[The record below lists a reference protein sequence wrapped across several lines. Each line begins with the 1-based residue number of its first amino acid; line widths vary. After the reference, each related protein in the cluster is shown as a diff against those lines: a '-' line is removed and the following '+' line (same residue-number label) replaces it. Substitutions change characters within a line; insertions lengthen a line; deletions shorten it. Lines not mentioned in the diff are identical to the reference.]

1 MKITVHSSKSV
12 KPASSSGS
20 GSGSGSGTPA
30 GSSKSKLIPLTVFDE
45 ANHDE
50 YVPGIFAFH
59 PPAPPVDALEA
70 GLAKMLAEY
79 RHWAG
84 RIVTVDATSGKRAIL
99 LNDAGVRLVEATADV
114 ALTDVTP
121 LEPTPEALRLQ
132 PSSDDDGAEGELMLL
147 QVTRFRCGSFAVGYS
162 MHHSVADGYATCT
175 SLLAWGQAVR
185 GAAAFDPAPVH
196 DRASLFVPRDPPLVE
211 FEHRGAEFKP
221 RAEKKKALDVV
232 DVVGD
237 GNEVVMQT
245 VHFSREFVARLKS
258 EASAGRRRPY
268 SAAQCVA
275 AHLWRCVTAARGLG
289 AHEVTKLHIAVNG
302 RFRMTDPPVPKG
314 YTGNAVLWARPATT
328 ARDLL
333 HSPLR
338 RAAQLISKAVSGVD
352 GRYFH
357 SFVDFASSGAV
368 EREGLVR
375 TAVSS
380 ELVARTNIEVDSV
393 LGIPFY
399 DLDFGTGK
407 PFLFMPTY
415 STPQPVEG
423 AAFLVPEADGGGGVV
438 AYVPLYRRAVDA
450 FASCCYSLPPPV
462 VVDARL

>member
-20 GSGSGSGTPA
+20 GSSTPA

-50 YVPGIFAFH
+50 YIPGIFVFH

-70 GLAKMLAEY
+70 GLTVMLAEY

-84 RIVTVDATSGKRAIL
+84 RL
-99 LNDAGVRLVEATADV
+99 ATADV
-114 ALTDVTP
+114 VLTNVTP
-121 LEPTPEALRLQ
+121 LEPTPEVLRLH
-132 PSSDDDGAEGELMLL
+132 PRSDDDSAEGELMLL
-147 QVTRFRCGSFAVGYS
+147 QVTRFSCGSFAVRYN
-162 MHHSVADGYATCT
+162 MHHSVVDGYATCT

-221 RAEKKKALDVV
+221 RAEKEKALNIVV
-232 DVVGD
+232 DV
-237 GNEVVMQT
+237 QT
-245 VHFSREFVARLKS
+245 VRFSPEFVARLTS

-268 SAAQCVA
+268 SVAQCVA
-275 AHLWRCVTAARGLG
+275 AHLWRCVTASRGID

-314 YTGNAVLWARPATT
+314 YTGNV
-328 ARDLL
+328 LL

-338 RAAQLISKAVSGVD
+338 RAAQLISKAVSDVN
-352 GRYFH
+352 GRYFR

-375 TAVSS
+375 TAVAS
-380 ELVARTNIEVDSV
+380 EL
-393 LGIPFY
+393 
-399 DLDFGTGK
+399 
-407 PFLFMPTY
+407 PFLFVPAA
-415 STPQPVEG
+415 QPVEG
-423 AAFLVPEADGGGGVV
+423 AVFLVPEADGSGGGV
-438 AYVPLYRRAVDA
+438 AYVPLYRRAVDT
-450 FASCCYSLPPPV
+450 FASCCYSLLPPV

>member
-1 MKITVHSSKSV
+1 MKITVHSCKSV
-12 KPASSSGS
+12 KPASSSG
-20 GSGSGSGTPA
+20 GGSGTAPA
-30 GSSKSKLIPLTVFDE
+30 GSSSNLIPLTVFDE

-59 PPAPPVDALEA
+59 PPAPPIAALEA

-84 RIVTVDATSGKRAIL
+84 RLVTVDATTGKRAIL
-99 LNDAGVRLVEATADV
+99 LNDAGARL
-114 ALTDVTP
+114 
-121 LEPTPEALRLQ
+121 PTPEALRLC
-132 PSSDDDGAEGELMLL
+132 PSISDDDDGAEGTELMLL
-147 QVTRFRCGSFAVGYS
+147 QVTRFRCGSFAVEDT

-185 GAAAFDPAPVH
+185 GAAFDPAPVH
-196 DRASLFVPRDPPLVE
+196 DRASSLFVPRDPPLVE
-211 FEHRGAEFKP
+211 FEHRGVEFKP
-221 RAEKKKALDVV
+221 RAAERKKKAPDVV
-232 DVVGD
+232 VD
-237 GNEVVMQT
+237 GVDEDDDEVVMQT
-245 VHFSREFVARLKS
+245 TVRFSREFVARLRS

-275 AHLWRCVTAARGLG
+275 AHLWRCVTAARGLDT
-289 AHEVTKLHIAVNG
+289 HEVTKLHVAVNA
-302 RFRMTDPPVPKG
+302 RFRTTDPPLPKG

-333 HSPLR
+333 DSPLL
-338 RAAQLISKAVSGVD
+338 RAEELISRAVSRVD
-352 GRYFH
+352 GRYFR

-407 PFLFMPTY
+407 PVLFKPTY

-423 AAFLVPEADGGGGVV
+423 AAFLVPAADGDGGVV
-438 AYVPLYRRAVDA
+438 AYVPRYRRAVDA
-450 FASCCYSLPPPV
+450 FASCCYSLPTPV
-462 VVDARL
+462 APVVDARL

>member
-20 GSGSGSGTPA
+20 GSSTPA

-50 YVPGIFAFH
+50 YIPGIFVFH

-70 GLAKMLAEY
+70 GLTVMLAEY

-84 RIVTVDATSGKRAIL
+84 RLVTVDANLGQRAIL
-99 LNDAGVRLVEATADV
+99 LNDAGARLVEATADV
-114 ALTDVTP
+114 VLTNVTP
-121 LEPTPEALRLQ
+121 LEPTPEVLRLH
-132 PSSDDDGAEGELMLL
+132 PRSDDDSAEGELMLL
-147 QVTRFRCGSFAVGYS
+147 QVTRFSCGSFAVRYN
-162 MHHSVADGYATCT
+162 MHHSVVDGYATCT

-221 RAEKKKALDVV
+221 RAEKEKALNIVV
-232 DVVGD
+232 DV
-237 GNEVVMQT
+237 QT
-245 VHFSREFVARLKS
+245 VRFSPEFVARLTS

-268 SAAQCVA
+268 SVAQCVA
-275 AHLWRCVTAARGLG
+275 AHLWRCVTASRGID

-302 RFRMTDPPVPKG
+302 RFRMTDPP
-314 YTGNAVLWARPATT
+314 
-328 ARDLL
+328 
-333 HSPLR
+333 
-338 RAAQLISKAVSGVD
+338 LISKAVSDVN
-352 GRYFH
+352 GRYFR

-375 TAVSS
+375 TAVAS
-380 ELVARTNIEVDSV
+380 ELVARTNSSV

-407 PFLFMPTY
+407 PFLFVPAA
-415 STPQPVEG
+415 QPVEG
-423 AAFLVPEADGGGGVV
+423 AVFLVPEADGSGGGV
-438 AYVPLYRRAVDA
+438 AYVPLYRRAVDT
-450 FASCCYSLPPPV
+450 FASCCYSLLPPV

>member
-1 MKITVHSSKSV
+1 M
-12 KPASSSGS
+12 
-20 GSGSGSGTPA
+20 
-30 GSSKSKLIPLTVFDE
+30 
-45 ANHDE
+45 
-50 YVPGIFAFH
+50 
-59 PPAPPVDALEA
+59 EA

-84 RIVTVDATSGKRAIL
+84 RLVTVDATTGKRAIL
-99 LNDAGVRLVEATADV
+99 LNDAGARLVEATADV
-114 ALTDVTP
+114 ALADVMP
-121 LEPTPEALRLQ
+121 LEPTPEALRLH
-132 PSSDDDGAEGELMLL
+132 PSISDDGGTEGTEELMLV
-147 QVTRFRCGSFAVGYS
+147 QVTRFRCGSFAVGYT

-185 GAAAFDPAPVH
+185 GAAFDPAPVH
-196 DRASLFVPRDPPLVE
+196 DRASLSLFVPRNPPLVE

-221 RAEKKKALDVV
+221 RAVEKKKPHDVAV
-232 DVVGD
+232 DE
-237 GNEVVMQT
+237 EVVMQT
-245 VHFSREFVARLKS
+245 VRFSREFVARLKS
-258 EASAGRRRPY
+258 AASAGRRRPY

-289 AHEVTKLHIAVNG
+289 AHEVTKLHVAVNA
-302 RFRMTDPPVPKG
+302 RFRMMNDGNPPLPKG

-333 HSPLR
+333 HSPLQHT
-338 RAAQLISKAVSGVD
+338 ADLISKAVSRVD
-352 GRYFH
+352 GRYFR

-375 TAVSS
+375 TAVSL

-407 PFLFMPTY
+407 PLLFMPTY
-415 STPQPVEG
+415 STPQPEEG
-423 AAFLVPEADGGGGVV
+423 VVFLVPAASGDGGVV
-438 AYVPLYRRAVDA
+438 AYVPLYRRSVDA
-450 FASCCYSLPPPV
+450 FASCCYSLPPV
-462 VVDARL
+462 GAAVVDARF

>member
-1 MKITVHSSKSV
+1 M
-12 KPASSSGS
+12 
-20 GSGSGSGTPA
+20 
-30 GSSKSKLIPLTVFDE
+30 
-45 ANHDE
+45 
-50 YVPGIFAFH
+50 
-59 PPAPPVDALEA
+59 EA

-84 RIVTVDATSGKRAIL
+84 RLVTVDATTGKRAIL
-99 LNDAGVRLVEATADV
+99 LNDAGARLVEATADV
-114 ALTDVTP
+114 ALADVMP
-121 LEPTPEALRLQ
+121 LEPTPEALRLH
-132 PSSDDDGAEGELMLL
+132 PSIGDDGGGEGTEELMLV
-147 QVTRFRCGSFAVGYS
+147 QVTRFRCGSFAIGYT

-185 GAAAFDPAPVH
+185 GAAFDPPPVH
-196 DRASLFVPRDPPLVE
+196 DRSSLSLFVPRDPPLVE

-221 RAEKKKALDVV
+221 RAAERKKKALDVV
-232 DVVGD
+232 DDGD
-237 GNEVVMQT
+237 EEVVMQT
-245 VHFSREFVARLKS
+245 VRFSREFVARLKS
-258 EASAGRRRPY
+258 AASAGRSRPY
-268 SAAQCVA
+268 SAAQSVA

-289 AHEVTKLHIAVNG
+289 AHEVTKLHVAVNA
-302 RFRMTDPPVPKG
+302 RFRMMADANPPLPKG

-333 HSPLR
+333 HSPLQH
-338 RAAQLISKAVSGVD
+338 AADLISKAVSRVD
-352 GRYFH
+352 GRYFR

-380 ELVARTNIEVDSV
+380 ELVARTNIELDSV

-407 PFLFMPTY
+407 PLLFMPTY

-423 AAFLVPEADGGGGVV
+423 AAFLVPAASGDGGVV
-438 AYVPLYRRAVDA
+438 AYVPLYRRSVDA
-450 FASCCYSLPPPV
+450 FASCCYSLPPV
-462 VVDARL
+462 AAAVVDARL